1 MCARSFSR
9 KGQQLPDAKGHARPA
24 HRSPLTPRTHER
36 RITFSRIRRGPAS
49 PPRATARAETPRA
62 RRDAIGR
69 GRRSARA
76 SAVARR
82 SRPDGSR
89 HARPLALRASPHG
102 AREWVVRGTQAAAG
116 VPGARQVATTLDGK
130 FPPHHRVRDT
140 RITRVADAPRGE
152 TIYIPWGDY
161 GNPECTEK
169 QAKLDL
175 ATERFTWPLPGGGSS
190 PRYRRA
196 RLSPSEQGPA
206 RQPARSAWPP
216 P

>member
-24 HRSPLTPRTHER
+24 HRSHRAPARPRVKNH
-36 RITFSRIRRGPAS
+36 TFSRIRRGPAS

-116 VPGARQVATTLDGK
+116 VPGACRTAARPFSGVPSRCRRGARTLCFQGCRDLTSRRKACALHTRRRQEPKPEGQLWLLSCLGNYTTITTG
-130 FPPHHRVRDT
+130 HH
-140 RITRVADAPRGE
+140 
-152 TIYIPWGDY
+152 
-161 GNPECTEK
+161 
-169 QAKLDL
+169 
-175 ATERFTWPLPGGGSS
+175 
-190 PRYRRA
+190 
-196 RLSPSEQGPA
+196 
-206 RQPARSAWPP
+206 
-216 P
+216 

>member
-116 VPGARQVATTLDGK
+116 VPGACRTAARPFSGVPSRCRRGARTLCFQGCRDLTSRRKACALHTRRRQEPKPEGQLWLLSCLGNYTTITTG
-130 FPPHHRVRDT
+130 HH
-140 RITRVADAPRGE
+140 
-152 TIYIPWGDY
+152 
-161 GNPECTEK
+161 
-169 QAKLDL
+169 
-175 ATERFTWPLPGGGSS
+175 
-190 PRYRRA
+190 
-196 RLSPSEQGPA
+196 
-206 RQPARSAWPP
+206 
-216 P
+216 